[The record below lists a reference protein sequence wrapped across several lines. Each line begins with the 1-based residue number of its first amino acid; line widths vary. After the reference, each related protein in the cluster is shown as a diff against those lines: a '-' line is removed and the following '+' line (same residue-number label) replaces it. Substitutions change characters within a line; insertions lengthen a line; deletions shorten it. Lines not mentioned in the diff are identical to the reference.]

1 MLQLGKEADMDVNW
15 LQILI
20 EGGVITAV
28 IAIIE
33 IVRDWKNKRGKD
45 KADVK
50 KTDYEA
56 QKQGL
61 DLVQEFYNKVKQVTD
76 DQNKELFERFDKI
89 EDRQDKI
96 EKLQQD
102 MVTYLNG
109 DFAKWRE
116 DHSRKED
123 IHG

>member
-1 MLQLGKEADMDVNW
+1 MDVNW

-20 EGGVITAV
+20 EGGVVTAV

-76 DQNKELFERFDKI
+76 DQNEELFKRLDSI
-89 EDRQDKI
+89 EN
-96 EKLQQD
+96 LQQD

-116 DHSRKED
+116 EHNRKED

>member
-20 EGGVITAV
+20 EGGVVTAV

-45 KADVK
+45 KTEVEKGKVEVK
-50 KTDYEA
+50 QTDYEA

-76 DQNKELFERFDKI
+76 DQNEELFKRLDSI
-89 EDRQDKI
+89 EN
-96 EKLQQD
+96 LQQD

-116 DHSRKED
+116 EHNRKED

>member
-1 MLQLGKEADMDVNW
+1 MDVNW
-15 LQILI
+15 IQVLI

-33 IVRDWKNKRGKD
+33 IVRDWHNKRGKD
-45 KADVK
+45 KTEVEKGKVEVK
-50 KTDYEA
+50 QTDYEA

-61 DLVQEFYNKVKQVTD
+61 DLVHEFYVKVKQVTE
-76 DQNKELFERFDKI
+76 DQNMQLFERLDKI
-89 EDRQDKI
+89 ESKQDKF
-96 EKLQQD
+96 ESLQQD

-116 DHSRKED
+116 EHNRKEE
-123 IHG
+123 ING